1 MMDLIVSWL
10 CSAIAEAMEW
20 VIETLC
26 SAFGYDI
33 STFNKTFNFA
43 ATAYDVI
50 LNVALPL
57 ALLLAAWSL
66 IMFFWKGA
74 DKAPSTP
81 IRTVINLVVAIAF
94 IYYGNNLFEAILDF
108 CQYPYDALLGKDAA
122 TWGVPIKGIFSKT
135 GFVANAFAG
144 VSSLVYLIML
154 LMIGISFIKLLLEIV
169 ERYVVTFV
177 LMYLSPLAAATL
189 ASSTTSGIYKK
200 FFTMFVSQ
208 CVLIFLNAWCL
219 KMAVS
224 GLSLSSSD
232 NPVIISLLLC
242 FAFLKVAARMDSYL
256 NQIGLNSAITGGGM
270 GAEIMGAGAAMFNR
284 GGNGGGGGT
293 GAGGAGSK
301 ILGASKSVGTWTN
314 RYAPLGAAC
323 KAATDA
329 AVGGVKGTSEAFRSG
344 AVGNAK
350 GFRSKAGAAGKGLW
364 EGVKSG
370 LRHSDNGF
378 SNIVENTNTR
388 EQIANTK
395 AGKAFDAGIDKVNDA
410 KNRIRDENTH
420 PELNPILTKIPD
432 APHIA
437 PPKAGYTHREED
449 NAIAMLQPTDKT
461 LAEVSGSESR
471 ANSIF
476 KQAQKE
482 NYFNENWTDSRSVS
496 SVMEGLGL
504 DKHSKEVADCIQA
517 GYGRDGAQNID
528 FSLTSKGIHAQYDIN
543 GYRHK
548 TDVVDSAQFKKLSK
562 QEQAGFE
569 KSNGSNYYVRS
580 TKTQFEKPQPADTEK
595 NN

>member
-20 VIETLC
+20 VVETLC

-43 ATAYDVI
+43 ATAYDII
-50 LNVALPL
+50 LSTALPL
-57 ALLLAAWSL
+57 ALILAAWS
-66 IMFFWKGA
+66 IIVFFWKGA

-135 GFVANAFAG
+135 GLVANVFAG

-284 GGNGGGGGT
+284 GGNGGGGGN

-301 ILGASKSVGTWTN
+301 ILGASKSVGTWMQRVSPMAAAGKTVTDTVS
-314 RYAPLGAAC
+314 GA
-323 KAATDA
+323 
-329 AVGGVKGTSEAFRSG
+329 VKGGSEAFRSG

-350 GFRSKAGAAGKGLW
+350 RWGKVGAAVKGTL
-364 EGVKSG
+364 EGAKSG
-370 LRHSDNGF
+370 FIHSDNGI
-378 SNIVENTNTR
+378 SNLATSSDARSGIRRAEN
-388 EQIANTK
+388 AVDK
-395 AGKAFDAGIDKVNDA
+395 ALHG
-410 KNRIRDENTH
+410 
-420 PELNPILTKIPD
+420 
-432 APHIA
+432 
-437 PPKAGYTHREED
+437 D
-449 NAIAMLQPTDKT
+449 NAKERPDFKPGFREKRNENASVDEIA
-461 LAEVSGSESR
+461 VSESR
-471 ANSIF
+471 ANDIFTYASHGGTSITG
-476 KQAQKE
+476 QDNNDRVAA
-482 NYFNENWTDSRSVS
+482 
-496 SVMEGLGL
+496 VMKGIGL
-504 DKHSKEVADCIQA
+504 DKHSKETAESINA
-517 GYGRDGAQNID
+517 GFGRDGAKNQQ
-528 FSLTSKGIHAQYDIN
+528 FSLTEKGIHNEYDLN

-548 TDVVDSAQFKKLSK
+548 TDVVNASQYKALSAQEK
-562 QEQAGFE
+562 AGFE
-569 KSNGSNYYVRS
+569 KWSSPSGSKYYVRN
-580 TKTQFEKPQPADTEK
+580 TKTLHEKPASDNQETKDTKTNSKSAESTPP
-595 NN
+595 NNDASNATSD

>member
-81 IRTVINLVVAIAF
+81 IQTVINLVVAIAF

-122 TWGVPIKGIFSKT
+122 TWGVPINGIFSKT

-301 ILGASKSVGTWTN
+301 ILGASKSVGTWMQRVSPT
-314 RYAPLGAAC
+314 APETVSVTVSGA
-323 KAATDA
+323 
-329 AVGGVKGTSEAFRSG
+329 VKGGSEAFRSG

-350 GFRSKAGAAGKGLW
+350 ERPDFKPGFREK
-364 EGVKSG
+364 
-370 LRHSDNGF
+370 RN
-378 SNIVENTNTR
+378 ENASVD
-388 EQIANTK
+388 EIA
-395 AGKAFDAGIDKVNDA
+395 V
-410 KNRIRDENTH
+410 
-420 PELNPILTKIPD
+420 
-432 APHIA
+432 
-437 PPKAGYTHREED
+437 
-449 NAIAMLQPTDKT
+449 
-461 LAEVSGSESR
+461 SESR
-471 ANSIF
+471 ANDIFTYASHGGTSITG
-476 KQAQKE
+476 QDNNDRVAA
-482 NYFNENWTDSRSVS
+482 
-496 SVMEGLGL
+496 VMKGIGL
-504 DKHSKEVADCIQA
+504 DKHSKETAESINA
-517 GYGRDGAQNID
+517 GFGRDGAKNQQ
-528 FSLTSKGIHAQYDIN
+528 FSLTEKGIHSEYDLN

-548 TDVVDSAQFKKLSK
+548 TDVVNASQYKALSAQEK
-562 QEQAGFE
+562 AGFE
-569 KSNGSNYYVRS
+569 KWSSPSGSKYYVRN
-580 TKTQFEKPQPADTEK
+580 TKTLHEKPASDNQETKDTKTNSKSAESTPP
-595 NN
+595 NNDASNATSD